1 MLVWRLV
8 LIYVFSINQ
17 DIDIL
22 NTRFSLH
29 SIPTGTSVNPIAVL
43 VLMFSTGCSEPTTL
57 TENVFTYFGIEA
69 FALALIKVADTV
81 KEATDKFEPSKKKR
95 KREEKGDD

>member
-1 MLVWRLV
+1 MKFSKKIVIFCISTV
-8 LIYVFSINQ
+8 IIY
-17 DIDIL
+17 
-22 NTRFSLH
+22 T
-29 SIPTGTSVNPIAVL
+29 IAVL
-43 VLMFSTGCSEPTTL
+43 VLMFSTGCSDPTTL

>member
-1 MLVWRLV
+1 MKFSKKIVIFCISTV
-8 LIYVFSINQ
+8 IIY
-17 DIDIL
+17 
-22 NTRFSLH
+22 T
-29 SIPTGTSVNPIAVL
+29 IAVL

-95 KREEKGDD
+95 KREEEGDD

>member
-1 MLVWRLV
+1 MKFSKKIVIFCISTV
-8 LIYVFSINQ
+8 IIY
-17 DIDIL
+17 
-22 NTRFSLH
+22 T
-29 SIPTGTSVNPIAVL
+29 IAVL
-43 VLMFSTGCSEPTTL
+43 ALMFSTGCSEPTTL

>member
-1 MLVWRLV
+1 MKFSKKIVIFCISTV
-8 LIYVFSINQ
+8 IIY
-17 DIDIL
+17 
-22 NTRFSLH
+22 T
-29 SIPTGTSVNPIAVL
+29 IAVL
-43 VLMFSTGCSEPTTL
+43 VLIFSTGCSEPTTL

>member
-1 MLVWRLV
+1 MKFSKKIVIFCISTV
-8 LIYVFSINQ
+8 IIY
-17 DIDIL
+17 
-22 NTRFSLH
+22 T
-29 SIPTGTSVNPIAVL
+29 IAVL

-81 KEATDKFEPSKKKR
+81 KDATDIFEPSKKNL

>member
-1 MLVWRLV
+1 MKFSKKIVIFCISTV
-8 LIYVFSINQ
+8 IIY
-17 DIDIL
+17 
-22 NTRFSLH
+22 T
-29 SIPTGTSVNPIAVL
+29 IAVL

-57 TENVFTYFGIEA
+57 TENVFTYFGIEV

>member
-1 MLVWRLV
+1 MKFSKKIVIFCISTV
-8 LIYVFSINQ
+8 IIY
-17 DIDIL
+17 
-22 NTRFSLH
+22 T
-29 SIPTGTSVNPIAVL
+29 IAVL

-57 TENVFTYFGIEA
+57 TENGFTYFGIEA

>member
-1 MLVWRLV
+1 MKFSKKIIIFCISTVI
-8 LIYVFSINQ
+8 IY
-17 DIDIL
+17 
-22 NTRFSLH
+22 T
-29 SIPTGTSVNPIAVL
+29 IAVL

>member
-1 MLVWRLV
+1 MKFSKKIVIFCISTV
-8 LIYVFSINQ
+8 IIY
-17 DIDIL
+17 
-22 NTRFSLH
+22 T
-29 SIPTGTSVNPIAVL
+29 IAVL
-43 VLMFSTGCSEPTTL
+43 VLMLSTGCSEPTTL

>member
-1 MLVWRLV
+1 MASLCNKGCV
-8 LIYVFSINQ
+8 
-17 DIDIL
+17 IL
-22 NTRFSLH
+22 NEILKENCYFLH
-29 SIPTGTSVNPIAVL
+29 FTVIIYTIAVL

-81 KEATDKFEPSKKKR
+81 KEATDKFEHSKKKH
-95 KREEKGDD
+95 KSEEKGDD

>member
-1 MLVWRLV
+1 MKFSKKIVIFCISTV
-8 LIYVFSINQ
+8 IIY
-17 DIDIL
+17 
-22 NTRFSLH
+22 T
-29 SIPTGTSVNPIAVL
+29 IAVL

-57 TENVFTYFGIEA
+57 TENVFTYYGIEA

>member
-1 MLVWRLV
+1 MKFSKKIVIFCISTV
-8 LIYVFSINQ
+8 IIY
-17 DIDIL
+17 
-22 NTRFSLH
+22 T
-29 SIPTGTSVNPIAVL
+29 IAVL

-81 KEATDKFEPSKKKR
+81 KEATDKFEPSKKKKEMIKCR
-95 KREEKGDD
+95 ILFCHRTHSFCSTL

>member
-1 MLVWRLV
+1 MTFTYPSHTTKGCVPLSSNVTV
-8 LIYVFSINQ
+8 IIY
-17 DIDIL
+17 
-22 NTRFSLH
+22 T
-29 SIPTGTSVNPIAVL
+29 IAVL

>member
-1 MLVWRLV
+1 MKFSKKIVIFCISTV
-8 LIYVFSINQ
+8 IIY
-17 DIDIL
+17 
-22 NTRFSLH
+22 T
-29 SIPTGTSVNPIAVL
+29 IAVL

-69 FALALIKVADTV
+69 FALALIKVADTA

>member
-1 MLVWRLV
+1 MKFSKKIVIFCISTV
-8 LIYVFSINQ
+8 IIY
-17 DIDIL
+17 
-22 NTRFSLH
+22 T
-29 SIPTGTSVNPIAVL
+29 IAVL

-81 KEATDKFEPSKKKR
+81 KEATDKFEPFEPSKKKR

>member
-1 MLVWRLV
+1 MKFSKKIVIFCISTV
-8 LIYVFSINQ
+8 IIY
-17 DIDIL
+17 
-22 NTRFSLH
+22 T
-29 SIPTGTSVNPIAVL
+29 IAVL

-57 TENVFTYFGIEA
+57 TENVFTSFGIEA

>member
-1 MLVWRLV
+1 MKFSKKIVIFCISTV
-8 LIYVFSINQ
+8 IIY
-17 DIDIL
+17 
-22 NTRFSLH
+22 T
-29 SIPTGTSVNPIAVL
+29 IAVL

-69 FALALIKVADTV
+69 FALALIKMADTV

>member
-1 MLVWRLV
+1 MKFSKKIVIFCISTV
-8 LIYVFSINQ
+8 IIY
-17 DIDIL
+17 
-22 NTRFSLH
+22 T
-29 SIPTGTSVNPIAVL
+29 IAVL

-57 TENVFTYFGIEA
+57 TENVFTYIGIEA

>member
-1 MLVWRLV
+1 MKFSKKIVIFCISTV
-8 LIYVFSINQ
+8 IIY
-17 DIDIL
+17 
-22 NTRFSLH
+22 T
-29 SIPTGTSVNPIAVL
+29 IAVL

-81 KEATDKFEPSKKKR
+81 KEATDKFEPSKKNR

>member
-1 MLVWRLV
+1 MKFSKKIVIFCISTV
-8 LIYVFSINQ
+8 IIY
-17 DIDIL
+17 
-22 NTRFSLH
+22 T
-29 SIPTGTSVNPIAVL
+29 IAVL

-81 KEATDKFEPSKKKR
+81 KEATYKFEHSKKKH

>member
-1 MLVWRLV
+1 MKFSKKIVIFCISTV
-8 LIYVFSINQ
+8 IIY
-17 DIDIL
+17 
-22 NTRFSLH
+22 T
-29 SIPTGTSVNPIAVL
+29 IAVL

-69 FALALIKVADTV
+69 FALALIQVADTV

>member
-1 MLVWRLV
+1 MKFSKKIVIFCISTV
-8 LIYVFSINQ
+8 IIY
-17 DIDIL
+17 
-22 NTRFSLH
+22 T
-29 SIPTGTSVNPIAVL
+29 IAVL

-69 FALALIKVADTV
+69 FALALIKVPDTV

>member
-1 MLVWRLV
+1 MKFSKKIVIFCISTV
-8 LIYVFSINQ
+8 IIY
-17 DIDIL
+17 
-22 NTRFSLH
+22 T
-29 SIPTGTSVNPIAVL
+29 IAVL

-81 KEATDKFEPSKKKR
+81 KVATDKFEPSKKKR

>member
-1 MLVWRLV
+1 MTFSKKIVIFCISTV
-8 LIYVFSINQ
+8 IIY
-17 DIDIL
+17 
-22 NTRFSLH
+22 T
-29 SIPTGTSVNPIAVL
+29 IAVL

-57 TENVFTYFGIEA
+57 TENVFTYFEIEA

>member
-1 MLVWRLV
+1 MKFSKKIVIFYISTV
-8 LIYVFSINQ
+8 IIY
-17 DIDIL
+17 
-22 NTRFSLH
+22 T
-29 SIPTGTSVNPIAVL
+29 IAVL
-43 VLMFSTGCSEPTTL
+43 VLMFLTGCSEPTTL

>member
-1 MLVWRLV
+1 MKFSKKIVIFYISTV
-8 LIYVFSINQ
+8 IIY
-17 DIDIL
+17 
-22 NTRFSLH
+22 T
-29 SIPTGTSVNPIAVL
+29 IAVL

>member
-1 MLVWRLV
+1 MKFSKKIVIFCISTV
-8 LIYVFSINQ
+8 IIY
-17 DIDIL
+17 
-22 NTRFSLH
+22 T
-29 SIPTGTSVNPIAVL
+29 IAVL

-69 FALALIKVADTV
+69 FALALIKVTDTV

>member
-1 MLVWRLV
+1 MKFSKKIVIFCISTV
-8 LIYVFSINQ
+8 IIY
-17 DIDIL
+17 
-22 NTRFSLH
+22 T
-29 SIPTGTSVNPIAVL
+29 IAVL

-95 KREEKGDD
+95 EREEKGDD

>member
-1 MLVWRLV
+1 MKFSKKIVIFCISTV
-8 LIYVFSINQ
+8 IIY
-17 DIDIL
+17 
-22 NTRFSLH
+22 T
-29 SIPTGTSVNPIAVL
+29 IAVL

-57 TENVFTYFGIEA
+57 TENVFTYFGIGA

>member
-1 MLVWRLV
+1 MKFSKKIVIFCISTV
-8 LIYVFSINQ
+8 IIY
-17 DIDIL
+17 
-22 NTRFSLH
+22 T
-29 SIPTGTSVNPIAVL
+29 IAVL

-95 KREEKGDD
+95 KREEQGDD

>member
-1 MLVWRLV
+1 MKFSKKIVIFCISTV
-8 LIYVFSINQ
+8 IIYTIV
-17 DIDIL
+17 
-22 NTRFSLH
+22 
-29 SIPTGTSVNPIAVL
+29 VL

-81 KEATDKFEPSKKKR
+81 KEATDRFEPSKKKH
-95 KREEKGDD
+95 KSDEKGDD

>member
-1 MLVWRLV
+1 MKFSKKIVIFCISTV
-8 LIYVFSINQ
+8 IIY
-17 DIDIL
+17 
-22 NTRFSLH
+22 T
-29 SIPTGTSVNPIAVL
+29 IAVL

-81 KEATDKFEPSKKKR
+81 KEATDKLEPSKKKR

>member
-1 MLVWRLV
+1 MKFSKKIVIFCISTV
-8 LIYVFSINQ
+8 IIY
-17 DIDIL
+17 
-22 NTRFSLH
+22 T
-29 SIPTGTSVNPIAVL
+29 IAVL

-81 KEATDKFEPSKKKR
+81 KEATDKHMPKQPKKTKR
-95 KREEKGDD
+95 TKAKNEGDD

>member
-1 MLVWRLV
+1 MKFSKKIVIFCISTV
-8 LIYVFSINQ
+8 IIYTIS
-17 DIDIL
+17 
-22 NTRFSLH
+22 
-29 SIPTGTSVNPIAVL
+29 VL

-81 KEATDKFEPSKKKR
+81 KDATEKAGSKTKTSQVTK
-95 KREEKGDD
+95 EGDD

>member
-1 MLVWRLV
+1 MKFSKKIVIFCISTV
-8 LIYVFSINQ
+8 IIY
-17 DIDIL
+17 
-22 NTRFSLH
+22 T
-29 SIPTGTSVNPIAVL
+29 IAVL

-81 KEATDKFEPSKKKR
+81 KEATDKFESSKKKR

>member
-1 MLVWRLV
+1 MKFSKKIVIFCISTV
-8 LIYVFSINQ
+8 IIY
-17 DIDIL
+17 
-22 NTRFSLH
+22 T
-29 SIPTGTSVNPIAVL
+29 IAVL

-95 KREEKGDD
+95 QREEKGDD

>member
-1 MLVWRLV
+1 MKFSKKIVIFCISTV
-8 LIYVFSINQ
+8 IIY
-17 DIDIL
+17 
-22 NTRFSLH
+22 T
-29 SIPTGTSVNPIAVL
+29 IAVL

-69 FALALIKVADTV
+69 FALALINVADTV
-81 KEATDKFEPSKKKR
+81 KEATDKFEHSKKKH

>member
-1 MLVWRLV
+1 MKFSKKIVIFCISTV
-8 LIYVFSINQ
+8 IIY
-17 DIDIL
+17 
-22 NTRFSLH
+22 T
-29 SIPTGTSVNPIAVL
+29 IAVL

-95 KREEKGDD
+95 KRRKRR